1 MNLLITGGTGFIGQP
16 LTRTLLEHHSVTVWC
31 RNPTRV
37 VDGARAITALDDY
50 GEGTP
55 DAIINLAGENIAA
68 RRWSAARKAALR
80 ASRIDTTAALGH
92 WLSTRAAPPSVLIS
106 GSAIGVYGLSAG
118 DDPVTESDTGDASF
132 SSTLC
137 RDWEQAAERACPE
150 GTRLCLLRTGIV
162 LGDGGALA
170 KMLPPFRLG
179 LGGVIG
185 SGSHWMP
192 WIHIDD
198 IVALIV
204 YLLSD
209 ERASGPINAV
219 APTPVT
225 NRDFTKALGAVLK
238 RPTVFPMPGPV
249 VKALF
254 GEMGDELL
262 LHGRRVLP
270 ASATALGFRF
280 RFGTLEPALRDL
292 LG

>member
-1 MNLLITGGTGFIGQP
+1 MNILITGGTGFIGRP
-16 LTRTLLEHHSVTVWC
+16 LTRTLLADHTVTVWC
-31 RNPTRV
+31 RDPGRV
-37 VDGARAITALDDY
+37 VEGARAITSLDDY

-55 DAIINLAGENIAA
+55 DAVINLAGENIAA
-68 RRWSAARKAALR
+68 RRWSDARKAVLR
-80 ASRIDTTAALGH
+80 ASRIDTTTALGQ
-92 WLSTRAAPPSVLIS
+92 WLAARDAAPRVLVS
-106 GSAIGVYGLSAG
+106 GSAIGVYGLGAG
-118 DDPVTESDTGDASF
+118 DDPVTESDSGDASF

-137 RDWEQAAERACPE
+137 RDWEQAAEQACPE

-198 IVALIV
+198 IIALIV
-204 YLLSD
+204 ALLSD

-219 APTPVT
+219 APTPVS
-225 NRDFTKALGAVLK
+225 NRDFTKALGTVLK

-249 VKALF
+249 VKTLF
-254 GEMGDELL
+254 GEMGVELL

-280 RFGTLEPALRDL
+280 RFTTLESALRDL